1 LVLDVAA
8 NTVVLSCN
16 DINGVRHQFSLSLPN
31 KTLTMAPTKND
42 APAVKTKT
50 AYVPTGKPRGR
61 RPGQKT
67 KKTMMREKAAEMRR
81 KGGIGKKE

>member
-1 LVLDVAA
+1 
-8 NTVVLSCN
+8 
-16 DINGVRHQFSLSLPN
+16 
-31 KTLTMAPTKND
+31 MAPTKND

>member
-1 LVLDVAA
+1 MLRQITTG
-8 NTVVLSCN
+8 TVVLSCN
-16 DINGVRHQFSLSLPN
+16 ERNGVRHLFSLSLQI
-31 KTLTMAPTKND
+31 KTLTTAPTKND